1 MTVLTISTINTK
13 QLICT
18 TRYFMSVPEKYK
30 QLVFSRPKEPFGPSE
45 PNSDQIHSFLAKSLK
60 LDRITRVKSRVS
72 PVGVIHL
79 RSFVPDKSLLH
90 VSSQSEIKDAIL
102 SACRGLTGAQLTKF
116 GTI

>member
-1 MTVLTISTINTK
+1 
-13 QLICT
+13 
-18 TRYFMSVPEKYK
+18 MSVLEKYK
-30 QLVFSRPKEPFGPSE
+30 QLVVNPNWPFGSGNPPV
-45 PNSDQIHSFLAKSLK
+45 PNFYQIRSFLAKGLK

-90 VSSQSEIKDAIL
+90 VTSQSEIKDAIL